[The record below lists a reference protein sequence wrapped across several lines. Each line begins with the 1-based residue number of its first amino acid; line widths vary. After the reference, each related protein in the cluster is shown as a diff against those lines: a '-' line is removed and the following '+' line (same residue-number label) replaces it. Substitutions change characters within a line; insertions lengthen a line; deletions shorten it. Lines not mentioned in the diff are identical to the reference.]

1 MNKPARPE
9 RTRAVAPVADATSTT
24 PTAAPAPKKERKPR
38 APSTAGDFNAEL
50 RALADKHRKKS
61 AKLRSTVSKLEGKL
75 SGYRAQLDKADE
87 PLRKIERV
95 LADHPG
101 LPGLEDTVRARDPE
115 PVPTTTDEQLV
126 DHVASAWAVTP
137 AVDHGEVVP

>member
-1 MNKPARPE
+1 MNKPARD
-9 RTRAVAPVADATSTT
+9 RTARAVPAPVTDATT
-24 PTAAPAPKKERKPR
+24 PPAPKRERKPR

-61 AKLRSTVSKLEGKL
+61 AKLRATVGKLEGKL
-75 SGYRAQLDKADE
+75 ADYRAQLDKADE

-95 LADHPG
+95 LADNPE

-115 PVPTTTDEQLV
+115 PVVTDEQLA
-126 DHVASAWAVTP
+126 DTVASAWPATP
-137 AVDHGEVVP
+137 AVDQGEVSP